1 MLIPGAAAPNHL
13 PAVAGQ
19 GGLDGRNRITE
30 WTHRGT
36 HRHPSGQAAF
46 LGHPREGFGQTL
58 AGLAR
63 FDGALEVMARTSQSV
78 GQGRFQISDAERGH
92 AESGNPLRVEH
103 AEGDGGT

>member
-46 LGHPREGFGQTL
+46 LGHPRKGLGQ
-58 AGLAR
+58 AFARFAR
-63 FDGALEVMARTSQSV
+63 FDGALEMLARPSQSI
-78 GQGRFQISDAERGH
+78 GQGRFQIGDAARGH
-92 AESGNPLRVEH
+92 AESRNPLDVEH
-103 AEGDGGT
+103 AQGHGGT